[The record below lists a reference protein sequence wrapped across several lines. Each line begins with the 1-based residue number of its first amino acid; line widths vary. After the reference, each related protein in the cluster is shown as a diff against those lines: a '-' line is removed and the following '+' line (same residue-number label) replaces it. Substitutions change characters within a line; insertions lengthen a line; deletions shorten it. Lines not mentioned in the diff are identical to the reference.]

1 MSRRLLASAVL
12 APGLLALAALGT
24 TLACD
29 RSSGSSASAP
39 SSAQPVPQA
48 QPWTWHRIGDYMVIE
63 GEVDRPTHLRLSGPS
78 TDLRTAV
85 DFGPVRW
92 EFRSP
97 LAGEPVTLE
106 DEEGRRLAAW
116 VLKGDGSE
124 EAPAPLA
131 APAPAPRVAALA
143 KAAPATARPEPR
155 TRDQVPARKPLPA
168 PSPALPPAVPQIP
181 PPALPARALDG
192 TWPGAGAAVNLTRG
206 PRDRKVILLS
216 FDGGSSDEAAD
227 EILTTLERR
236 HIRTTIFLTGAF
248 IERFPDVVRRIV
260 ADGHEVGNHTFD
272 HPHFAPDFRRDP
284 SWTEARVQDEL
295 LRADAAFYRLTGRP
309 MDPFWRS
316 PYGENT
322 KEIRAWAEAIGYRH
336 VGWSEGADSLDWAT
350 PKERRL
356 YRSGDAI
363 LEKLHARMEKDGDG
377 LIVLMHLGSDRPE
390 ADRPAAKLGAFID
403 RAQAEGW
410 RFVTASE
417 MLRLTGQPDWNR
429 DRRLAL
435 LRLTAAAGG
444 R

>member
-1 MSRRLLASAVL
+1 MSRRAAASILLV
-12 APGLLALAALGT
+12 PVLLALAAGM
-24 TLACD
+24 ACD
-29 RSSGSSASAP
+29 RTSGG
-39 SSAQPVPQA
+39 QPAAETTAAAPQA
-48 QPWTWHRIGDYMVIE
+48 RPWTWHRLGDYTVVE
-63 GEVDRPTHLRLSGPS
+63 GELDRPTRLVLSGPS
-78 TDLRTAV
+78 TYLSTAA
-85 DFGPVRW
+85 DFGPVHW

-97 LAGEPVTLE
+97 VAGEPVTLE
-106 DEEGRRLAAW
+106 DGEGRRLAAW

-124 EAPAPLA
+124 EAPAPFPAA
-131 APAPAPRVAALA
+131 APAPRMAALTRPP
-143 KAAPATARPEPR
+143 APLPRPEPR
-155 TRDQVPARKPLPA
+155 PREQAPARNPVPPA
-168 PSPALPPAVPQIP
+168 PVRPAEPLPPAAP
-181 PPALPARALDG
+181 PPRALDG
-192 TWPGAGAAVNLTRG
+192 TWPGAGTAVNLTRG

-236 HIRTTIFLTGAF
+236 HIRTTMFLTGAF
-248 IERFPDVVRRIV
+248 IERFPDIVRRIV

-284 SWTEARVQDEL
+284 RWTEARVQDEL
-295 LRADAAFYRLTGRP
+295 LRADEAFFRLTGRP
-309 MDPFWRS
+309 MDPLWRS

-322 KEIRAWAEAIGYRH
+322 REIRAWAEAVGYRH

-356 YRSGDAI
+356 YRSGEAI
-363 LEKLHARMEKDGDG
+363 LEKLRARMARDGDG

-390 ADRPAAKLGAFID
+390 ADRPAARLGEFID

-417 MLRLTGQPDWNR
+417 MLRLAGQPDWNR
-429 DRRLAL
+429 ERRLAL
-435 LRLTAAAGG
+435 LRPTTAAGG

>member
-1 MSRRLLASAVL
+1 MSRRPRASALLA
-12 APGLLALAALGT
+12 PLLLGLAAT
-24 TLACD
+24 MACD
-29 RSSGSSASAP
+29 RGPGGGQPAAETAP
-39 SSAQPVPQA
+39 AAPQPR
-48 QPWTWHRIGDYMVIE
+48 PWTWHRLGDYTVIE
-63 GEVDRPTHLRLSGPS
+63 GELDRPTHLVLSGPS
-78 TDLRTAV
+78 TYLSTAA
-85 DFGPVRW
+85 DFGPVHW

-97 LAGEPVTLE
+97 VAGEPVTLE
-106 DEEGRRLAAW
+106 DGEGRRLAAW

-124 EAPAPLA
+124 EAPAPF
-131 APAPAPRVAALA
+131 PAPAASPRRAALA
-143 KAAPATARPEPR
+143 PPPTALPRPEPR
-155 TRDQVPARKPLPA
+155 SREQAPARKPVQAPPLP
-168 PSPALPPAVPQIP
+168 PSPLPPSLLP
-181 PPALPARALDG
+181 PRALDG
-192 TWPGAGAAVNLTRG
+192 TWPGAGTAVNLTRG

-284 SWTEARVQDEL
+284 RWTEARVQDEL

-309 MDPFWRS
+309 MDPLWRS

-322 KEIRAWAEAIGYRH
+322 KEIRAWAEAVGYRH

-350 PKERRL
+350 LRERRL

-363 LEKLHARMEKDGDG
+363 LEKLHARMAKDGEG

-403 RAQAEGW
+403 RALAEGW

-435 LRLTAAAGG
+435 LRPTTAAGG